1 MADMDAVTQALGEAE
16 LAVIRRTGAEAL
28 AGLTEDELIDLH
40 ARVRRARNKYT
51 GQYRRQAGARV
62 AEAGARGAARPR
74 NRRAADRAEVF
85 EAALARVSA
94 ALARAA
100 RRSAAELRSDRLAAA
115 RAARGGPGPEVEADT
130 GDPRPS
136 GAAARP
142 PVKST
147 GRQKRDASSVAA
159 GARRQARRD
168 SR

>member
-1 MADMDAVTQALGEAE
+1 MDAVTQALGEAE
-16 LAVIRRTGAEAL
+16 LAVVRETAPDVL

-62 AEAGARGAARPR
+62 AAAGARGAARPG

-85 EAALARVSA
+85 ERALARVST

-100 RRSAAELRSDRLAAA
+100 RHSAAELRSERLAAA
-115 RAARGGPGPEVEADT
+115 RAATAPGPEVTADT
-130 GDPRPS
+130 GDARS
-136 GAAARP
+136 SAAPPRP

-147 GRQKRDASSVAA
+147 GRQKRDASSTAA